1 LKAKYCND
9 ANSEQMLERNNRH
22 LLSLLHSHNITIKK
36 SIKKQKAKKLKK
48 LFNSELNNKKYNNA
62 AQQRA
67 SHKNFDLFWN
77 QKLSSENFN

>member
-36 SIKKQKAKKLKK
+36 SIKKQKAKKAFQQWTL
-48 LFNSELNNKKYNNA
+48 KKYNNA

-77 QKLSSENFN
+77 QKFSSENFN